1 MDVSTINDIIVQ
13 PGIRTVSFDIFD
25 TLLER
30 PALHPDDVFVLLNE
44 PVKLLLQRDRFDF
57 HRIRKNI
64 EHEAVQ
70 HHANGDNPEYTLSF
84 DQLYDYF
91 RIKLQLTDEQ
101 TQQIM
106 GMERDLE
113 RKLLAPRAIGWQLF
127 ETARK
132 AGKRIVCISDMYF
145 DQPFLSELLAHNG
158 FSGLDAIYVSS
169 EIKKRKDSGA
179 LFSHVLN
186 AERLA
191 AHELVHIGD
200 HIESDYRIPLS
211 LGIPACH
218 IASSSEHFFAH
229 TRSCNNVW
237 TAKYAPPERLVIGFY
252 LNRWSEQWAERAS
265 CFPQKRD
272 IGYFGIGPILFGIA
286 QYLRTNRAIQDHYPS
301 IHFASRDG
309 YLPMKAYDHLNKDS
323 ARPCIPSSYLY
334 CGRALYHAAGYQG
347 SPMKH
352 LTQRLQKMWCG
363 PDMKLGHLFDSLV
376 SPTFLAADDP
386 RRERLVSVEITERFP
401 MLHAILSE
409 RHTEIDRLLR
419 EKKNR
424 LRAYYDEAVSFSSRR
439 RALVFDCGCGG
450 SVSTKIMKVA
460 RGRIDKAYLCETA
473 RNRLAD
479 RIHRTRTHL
488 LLGDLHDLQPMGT
501 LSIFE
506 EVFSSMDGPCIDLT
520 READCWAP
528 VSDPSQVPS
537 STTAEDVL
545 AIQAAAMDF
554 VRDIKSRFGSLL
566 DRLVINHAA
575 FTDEPLLAALR
586 APSDASI
593 RHFERIVFPDV
604 FYGDN
609 RPLSEKIEAADRDH
623 LLRTPFVDRT
633 MTISRPAL
641 PEQAAL
647 SHCRTGLHVHLFH
660 VDMAPCF
667 LERLAR
673 WKAPY
678 DLFISVCSTQNARAA
693 HVLFSP
699 LLKQNVGKL
708 NIRVFPNRG
717 RDTGAWVAGFGP
729 ELAAYDLAGHVHA
742 KRSPHFAW
750 GDQWREYLLDNIINW
765 DAFVDI
771 RAHFQGDPSLGL
783 VFPPAYDGVFEF
795 WGSNHLTHL
804 EEIDRRNSQDLLR
817 RMGVNTGITKHNLH
831 FSVGTMFWYRP
842 AALAPLI
849 DLGLDFDDFEPEPI
863 GITGSLAH
871 AIERLPALVAE
882 HSGFS
887 TMEYIRPDEL
897 LDRFHQQ
904 RLRSIGADRSASGFA
919 TYQTRAISSLC
930 QVLLPLLPRGTRRYR
945 LAQAVAKSI
954 SAFVHRS

>member
-1 MDVSTINDIIVQ
+1 MDVSTIADIIVQ

-30 PALHPDDVFVLLNE
+30 PALHPPDIFVLLNE
-44 PVKLLLQRDRFDF
+44 PVKVLLQRDRFDF

-70 HHANGDNPEYTLSF
+70 HHASGDRPEYTLSF
-84 DQLYDYF
+84 DQIYEYF
-91 RIKLQLTDEQ
+91 RIKHQLTTGQ

-106 GMERDLE
+106 ELERDLE
-113 RKLLAPRAIGWQLF
+113 RRLLAPRAIGRQLF
-127 ETARK
+127 EAARK
-132 AGKRIVCISDMYF
+132 AGKRIVCISDMYY
-145 DQPFLSELLAHNG
+145 DHNFLSELLARNG
-158 FSGLDAIYVSS
+158 FAGLDAIYVSS

-179 LFSHVLN
+179 LFTHVLT

-191 AHELVHIGD
+191 AHELIHIGD
-200 HIESDYRIPLS
+200 HIDSDYRIPLG

-218 IASSSEHFFAH
+218 IPSSPVHFFSRNRA
-229 TRSCNNVW
+229 CNNVW
-237 TAKYAPPERLVIGFY
+237 TANYAPAERLVIGFY
-252 LNRWSEQWAERAS
+252 LNRWSEQRTESAS
-265 CFPQKRD
+265 RFRNESD

-286 QYLRTNRAIQDHYPS
+286 QYLRTSHAIQDHYPR

-309 YLPMKAYDHLNKDS
+309 YLPMKAYDHLNEES
-323 ARPCIPSSYLY
+323 ARQCIPSSYLY
-334 CGRALYHAAGYQG
+334 CGRALYHATGYQG
-347 SPMKH
+347 NPLQY

-363 PDMKLGHLFDSLV
+363 PDMKIGHLFDSLV
-376 SPTFLAADDP
+376 SPAFLSADDP
-386 RRERLVSVEITERFP
+386 RRDRLVSVEISERCP
-401 MLHAILSE
+401 VLRTILNE

-419 EKKNR
+419 EKQDR
-424 LRAYYDEAVSFSSRR
+424 LRAYYAEVLSFSRRR

-450 SVSTKIMKVA
+450 SVSTNIMKVV
-460 RGRIDKAYLCETA
+460 RGRVDKAYLCETA

-488 LLGDLHDLQPMGT
+488 LLGDLHDLHPMGT

-506 EVFSSMDGPCIDLT
+506 EVFSSMDGPCIDLI
-520 READCWAP
+520 READCWTP
-528 VSDPSQVPS
+528 VSDPSQAPS
-537 STTAEDVL
+537 TATAGDVL
-545 AIQAAAMDF
+545 AIQSAAMDF
-554 VRDIKSRFGSLL
+554 VRDIKARFGSLL

-586 APSDASI
+586 APTDMSI
-593 RHFERIVFPDV
+593 RYFERIVFPDA
-604 FYGDN
+604 FYGDS

-623 LLRTPFVDRT
+623 LLRTPFVDRA

-641 PEQAAL
+641 PAQAAP
-647 SHCRTGLHVHLFH
+647 CRAGLHLHLYN
-660 VDMAPCF
+660 VDMAPSF
-667 LERLAR
+667 IERLAR
-673 WKAPY
+673 WRAPY
-678 DLFISVCSTQNARAA
+678 DLFISVCTTHDARTA

-699 LLKQNVGKL
+699 LLEQNAGKL
-708 NIRVFPNRG
+708 DIRVFPNRG

-729 ELAAYDLAGHVHA
+729 DLAAYDLAGHVHA

-750 GDQWREYLLDNIINW
+750 GDQWREYLLDNVIGW

-795 WGSNHLTHL
+795 WGNNRLTHL
-804 EEIDRRNSQDLLR
+804 EEIDRRNCQDLLR
-817 RMGVNTGITKHNLH
+817 RMGVNSGITKHNLH

-849 DLGLDFDDFEPEPI
+849 DLDLGFDDFEPEPI

-871 AIERLPALVAE
+871 TIERLPALVAA

-887 TMEYIRPDEL
+887 TRAYVRTDEL
-897 LDRFHQQ
+897 LDRFHRQ
-904 RLRSIGADRSASGFA
+904 RLLSIGADRSASEFA
-919 TYQTRAISSLC
+919 AFRTKAISSLC
-930 QVLLPLLPRGTRRYR
+930 QILLPLLPRGTRRNR
-945 LAQAVAKSI
+945 LAQATAKTI
-954 SAFVHRS
+954 NAFFHKS

>member
-1 MDVSTINDIIVQ
+1 MDVSAITDIIVQ

-30 PALHPDDVFVLLNE
+30 PALHPDDIFVLLNE
-44 PVKLLLQRDRFDF
+44 PVKALLQRDRFDF
-57 HRIRKNI
+57 HRIRRHI

-70 HHANGDNPEYTLSF
+70 HHANGDSPEYTLSF
-84 DQLYDYF
+84 DQIYDYF
-91 RIKLQLTDEQ
+91 RIKHQLGNEETRH
-101 TQQIM
+101 IM
-106 GMERDLE
+106 ELERDLE
-113 RKLLAPRAIGWQLF
+113 RRLLAPRAIGRQLF

-132 AGKRIVCISDMYF
+132 TGKRIVCLSDMYF
-145 DQPFLSELLAHNG
+145 DQPFLSELLARNG
-158 FSGLDAIYVSS
+158 FAGVDAIYVSS

-179 LFSHVLN
+179 LFTHVLTT
-186 AERLA
+186 ERLA
-191 AHELVHIGD
+191 AHEMVHIGD
-200 HIESDYRIPLS
+200 HIDSDYRIPLG

-218 IASSSEHFFAH
+218 IPSSSEYFFAR
-229 TRSCNNVW
+229 TRACNDVW
-237 TAKYAPPERLVIGFY
+237 TAKYAPAERLLIGFF
-252 LNRWSEQWAERAS
+252 LNRWSEQQTERAS

-272 IGYFGIGPILFGIA
+272 LGYFGIGPILFGIA
-286 QYLRTNRAIQDHYPS
+286 QYIRTSRAIQDHYPS
-301 IHFASRDG
+301 VHFASRDG
-309 YLPMKAYDHLNKDS
+309 YLPMKAYDHLNEDS
-323 ARPCIPSSYLY
+323 ARKCIPSSYLY

-347 SPMKH
+347 SPLKH

-363 PDMKLGHLFDSLV
+363 PDMNLGHLFDSLV

-386 RRERLVSVEITERFP
+386 RRDRLVSVEIKERFSV
-401 MLHAILSE
+401 LHAILE
-409 RHTEIDRLLR
+409 VRHAEVDRLLR
-419 EKKNR
+419 EKQNR
-424 LRAYYDEAVSFSSRR
+424 LRAYYAEVLSFSRRR

-450 SVSTKIMKVA
+450 SVSKNIMKVV

-506 EVFSSMDGPCIDLT
+506 EVFSSMDGPCIDLI

-537 STTAEDVL
+537 AATAEDVV
-545 AIQAAAMDF
+545 AIQSAAMDF
-554 VRDIKSRFGSLL
+554 VRDIKTRFGSLL
-566 DRLVINHAA
+566 DRLVITHAA
-575 FTDEPLLAALR
+575 FTAEPLLAALR
-586 APSDASI
+586 APADMSI
-593 RHFERIVFPDV
+593 RHFERIVFPDA
-604 FYGDN
+604 FYGDS
-609 RPLSEKIEAADRDH
+609 RPLSEKIEASDRDH
-623 LLRTPFVDRT
+623 LLRTPFVDRSL
-633 MTISRPAL
+633 TISRPTL
-641 PEQAAL
+641 PEQAAP
-647 SHCRTGLHVHLFH
+647 CRAGLHLHLYH

-667 LERLAR
+667 LKRLAR
-673 WKAPY
+673 WRTPY
-678 DLFISVCSTQNARAA
+678 DLFISVCSPHDARTA
-693 HVLFSP
+693 HVLFAP
-699 LLKQNVGKL
+699 LLEQTAGKL
-708 NIRVFPNRG
+708 EIRVFPNRG
-717 RDTGAWVAGFGP
+717 RDTGAWVSGFGSD
-729 ELAAYDLAGHVHA
+729 LAAYDLAGHVHA

-750 GDQWREYLLDNIINW
+750 GDQWREYLLDNVIGW

-795 WGSNHLTHL
+795 WGNNRLTHL
-804 EEIDRRNSQDLLR
+804 EDIDRRTSQDLLQ
-817 RMGVNTGITKHNLH
+817 RMGANTDISKHNLH

-849 DLGLDFDDFEPEPI
+849 DLGLGFDDFEPEPI

-871 AIERLPALVAE
+871 AIERLPALVAA

-887 TMEYIRPDEL
+887 TRAYIRPDDL

-904 RLRSIGADRSASGFA
+904 RLRSIGADRSTSGFA
-919 TYQTRAISSLC
+919 AYQAKAISSLC

-945 LAQAVAKSI
+945 LAQAVAKTI
-954 SAFVHRS
+954 NAFVQKP